1 MSRYRIAD
9 VSVHAIR
16 FGRTV
21 FVLALSLAVFAG
33 CQATPDLS
41 AFRLPGRGSAADE
54 ALADTSD
61 VKGPIQRVLEGRD
74 KKKKHNF
81 DMAHAKVGLDKA
93 QATFK
98 EAQELKTAG
107 KAEEARKRF
116 EATEHILTHLHVK
129 PGWNFDVLGVV
140 KSRFVLY
147 NKEHPYR
154 EDALFLVAE
163 AQFEQ
168 DKRPHAQDHYEALL
182 SDYASTRHMD
192 QITKRLFSI
201 GQEYLGFPEFATT
214 DEIKQVNFENPRS
227 GQDNPKSPKYR
238 DPTLKV
244 PILPNFHDKTRPT
257 FDTQGHAM
265 RALKSIWLHD
275 PTGPLADDAVM
286 LEATYHLRNQNWAE
300 AARKF
305 KLLREQFPQSPH
317 LETAF
322 VLGSH
327 VELMSYQGPSYDG
340 TSLSSARQLKEST
353 LRLYPETRDRG
364 RLRAELKKID
374 AAEAERAWHR
384 VRVYQRKGRPRAV
397 AVMCMQVI
405 EKFPM
410 SEQAQ
415 KAREVLAGID
425 PSVTATLPGFGNN
438 QAASRATP
446 GLKPVPVN
454 TARPV
459 SPPKSNVVD
468 KPDSEPPGRVRL

>member
-1 MSRYRIAD
+1 MVMSRYRIGD
-9 VSVHAIR
+9 VSVHTIR
-16 FGRTV
+16 IGRSVCV
-21 FVLALSLAVFAG
+21 FALTLAVLAG
-33 CQATPDLS
+33 CQSTPDLT
-41 AFRLPGRGSAADE
+41 AFRFPGRSADLDDE
-54 ALADTSD
+54 FADTSD
-61 VKGPIQRVLEGRD
+61 VQGPIQRILEGR
-74 KKKKHNF
+74 KKKKQHNF
-81 DMAHAKVGLDKA
+81 DLAHSKAALDQA
-93 QATFK
+93 QETFK
-98 EAQELKTAG
+98 EAQELKKAG
-107 KAEEARKRF
+107 NADEARKRF
-116 EATEHILTHLHVK
+116 EATEHILTHLRVR

-140 KSRFVLY
+140 KSRYVLY

-163 AQFEQ
+163 AQYELSN
-168 DKRPHAQDHYEALL
+168 RPDAQDHYEAIL
-182 SDYASTRHMD
+182 SDYSSTRYMD

-227 GQDNPKSPKYR
+227 GQDNPKAPKYS
-238 DPTLKV
+238 DPTMKV

-286 LEATYHLRNQNWAE
+286 LEATYYLRNKNWAE

-305 KLLREQFPQSPH
+305 QLLREQFPQSPH

-340 TSLSSARQLKEST
+340 TSLDSARKLKEST

-364 RLRAELKKID
+364 RLRAELKKIES
-374 AAEAERAWHR
+374 AEADRAWHR
-384 VRVYQRKGRPRAV
+384 VQVYQRKGRPRAV

-405 EKFPM
+405 EKFPA

-415 KAREVLAGID
+415 KAREVLAKID
-425 PSVTATLPGFGNN
+425 PTVTAKLPGF
-438 QAASRATP
+438 RKLKPTTP
-446 GLKPVPVN
+446 AMRPVPVN
-454 TARPV
+454 SAPD
-459 SPPKSNVVD
+459 SNP
-468 KPDSEPPGRVRL
+468 PDSEGVNDPPGRVQF